1 VGGVPIK
8 EHMATY
14 KVIADNVSGKKPGD
28 TITDEELI
36 GCSVEA
42 LILGGHIEANKTS
55 KPTKEAEAE

>member
-1 VGGVPIK
+1 
-8 EHMATY
+8 MATY

-55 KPTKEAEAE
+55 KTTKEAEAE